1 MYRYSAAT
9 APRTASPRNSRRS
22 LVRAAECAVETPALA
37 TSCKIE
43 RWVRAVRSRPRSR
56 NRKWSALASR
66 AAGVSAAALAAVLGP
81 ALAAEGTSLAPISEA
96 DPPEPE

>member
-1 MYRYSAAT
+1 MQKFW
-9 APRTASPRNSRRS
+9 ASEDLEP
-22 LVRAAECAVETPALA
+22 VAVANT
-37 TSCKIE
+37 TK
-43 RWVRAVRSRPRSR
+43 
-56 NRKWSALASR
+56 ALASR